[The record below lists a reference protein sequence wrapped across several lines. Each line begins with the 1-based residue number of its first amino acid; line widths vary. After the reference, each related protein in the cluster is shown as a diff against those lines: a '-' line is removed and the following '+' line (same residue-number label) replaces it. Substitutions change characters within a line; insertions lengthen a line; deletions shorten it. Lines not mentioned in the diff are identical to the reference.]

1 MSAAPPLQ
9 LQRRVSAEPIG
20 TNDMPEGG
28 RLPTPTLEV
37 QRRWSLSEESKRS
50 PPSRSTLGSPPPDE
64 IDVNTVD
71 VNLDADLSRRSSL
84 DWDSML
90 SLPPPPEPAAPEVSG
105 RAAVKA
111 AGLAERSRQTL
122 ERVRREGESMSTDEN
137 DEFSPLRI

>member
-1 MSAAPPLQ
+1 M
-9 LQRRVSAEPIG
+9 
-20 TNDMPEGG
+20 
-28 RLPTPTLEV
+28 
-37 QRRWSLSEESKRS
+37 
-50 PPSRSTLGSPPPDE
+50 GSPPPDE

-105 RAAVKA
+105 RAAVMA

>member
-1 MSAAPPLQ
+1 M
-9 LQRRVSAEPIG
+9 
-20 TNDMPEGG
+20 
-28 RLPTPTLEV
+28 
-37 QRRWSLSEESKRS
+37 
-50 PPSRSTLGSPPPDE
+50 GSPPPDE

-84 DWDSML
+84 DWDSMP
-90 SLPPPPEPAAPEVSG
+90 SLPPPPEPAPEVSG

>member
-1 MSAAPPLQ
+1 M
-9 LQRRVSAEPIG
+9 
-20 TNDMPEGG
+20 
-28 RLPTPTLEV
+28 
-37 QRRWSLSEESKRS
+37 
-50 PPSRSTLGSPPPDE
+50 GSPPPDE

-105 RAAVKA
+105 RAAMMA
-111 AGLAERSRQTL
+111 EELAERSRQTL

>member
-1 MSAAPPLQ
+1 M
-9 LQRRVSAEPIG
+9 SAEPIG
-20 TNDMPEGG
+20 TDDLPEGG

-50 PPSRSTLGSPPPDE
+50 PQSRSTLGSPPPDE
-64 IDVNTVD
+64 IDVNA

-105 RAAVKA
+105 RAATVA